1 MAKSFDV
8 SGPRHVKLRGLERTV
23 TMVDGVSV
31 TIAHSMFVE
40 GDARTLAQ
48 LLPLALMR
56 TFNKHPRMRALQ
68 VRADE
73 FTAEIQ
79 EPVAISDISTMG
91 LLRVRRFSQSS
102 DDAKPTFDEWQQYA
116 ADQCNI
122 GFNRYT
128 NFPFYLTA
136 WVDEKAEQARLML
149 FSDHYMSDGL
159 SGIIVLNCILE
170 QVALLAS
177 DENALRRSHEV
188 EYPLHPSFYDMWM
201 SKKFLSKGLMKGV
214 ISTFGKAIYRSEM
227 KKFHPV
233 LPIRDDQQDFA
244 VPPVSNPTSASFAQG
259 DPNCMREG
267 LAKCR
272 NEGVTFG
279 GAVVCATLLAFYH
292 AAQNQPS
299 FKPDEPF
306 KITAGLDYNM
316 RRRVPEPAEEDHVGA
331 YVGFALLEW
340 LSKSGVNM
348 KKTKFWDLA
357 RQAKKEIDGNLDQT
371 MQMAAVPIVL
381 DRRFNNKMDP
391 SFAEAL
397 NVHQSQAADANISNL
412 GRYPY
417 AKEFSL
423 SSKSE
428 SKAKLTVTSLHVYNP
443 NPHLSPSAI
452 LNVTSV
458 DSFCYSMGYKCEDD
472 AAKALFTAWVAVCEH
487 LGNIGHEDTMTE
499 VLEQLNL

>member
-23 TMVDGVSV
+23 TMVDGVSM
-31 TIAHSMFVE
+31 TIVHSMFVE
-40 GDARTLAQ
+40 GDACTLAQ
-48 LLPLALMR
+48 MLPLAVMR

-73 FTAEIQ
+73 FTAEVQ
-79 EPVAISDISTMG
+79 EPVTISDVSTMG
-91 LLRVRRFSQSS
+91 LLRVRRFSQS
-102 DDAKPTFDEWQQYA
+102 DDTFDEWQRYA
-116 ADQCNI
+116 ADECNK
-122 GFNRYT
+122 GFDRYT
-128 NFPFYLTA
+128 KFPFSLTA
-136 WVDEKAEQARLML
+136 WVHEKAEQSRLML
-149 FSDHYMSDGL
+149 FSDHYMSDGF
-159 SGIIVLNCILE
+159 SGVVVLNCILE

-177 DENALRRSHEV
+177 EDSTLRRTHEV

-233 LPIRDDQQDFA
+233 LPARDDQQDFV
-244 VPPVSNPTSASFAQG
+244 VPPVSNPTTASFAQG
-259 DPNCMREG
+259 DPTCMREG

-272 NEGVTFG
+272 NESVTFG

-292 AAQNQPS
+292 AAQAQPN

-306 KITAGLDYNM
+306 KIMASLDYNM
-316 RRRVPEPAEEDHVGA
+316 RRRVPQPAEEDQVGA
-331 YVGFALLEW
+331 YVGFAPLEW
-340 LSKSGVNM
+340 LQKVGADM
-348 KKTKFWDLA
+348 KTTRFWDLA
-357 RQAKKEIDGNLDQT
+357 RRAKKEIDENLEHT

-381 DRRFNNKMDP
+381 DRRFNNKIDP
-391 SFAEAL
+391 SFVEAL
-397 NVHQSQAADANISNL
+397 NVRHSQTSDVNISNL

-423 SSKSE
+423 SSKTE
-428 SKAKLTVTSLHVYNP
+428 GKAKLTVTSLHVYNQ
-443 NPHLSPSAI
+443 NPHLSPSAV
-452 LNVTSV
+452 LFVTSV
-458 DSFCYSMGYKCEDD
+458 ESLCYSMGHKCEHE
-472 AAKALFTAWVAVCEH
+472 AAKSLFTAWVAVCEH
-487 LGNIGHEDTMTE
+487 LGNIGPQDTLTD